1 MNFKVILP
9 IFFASAL
16 VLTVNALPLTTG
28 PFSLFNDSPIRHF
41 KLTETPPYKDTY
53 KESLKYL
60 LVTFSK
66 NNLSNEFCMIGYQ
79 WKNKTRSAVIFWK
92 SGETLFNWNLDD
104 IDNDYYYK
112 SLLIDNSISLSSSVY
127 PLKEILKNPGKYMQ
141 AYSQESINEVW
152 NDCKSNGEFII
163 IDKFPLPK
171 NCDNSQSIEY
181 EYDINKE
188 HLCDAV
194 NLRDK

>member
-1 MNFKVILP
+1 MNLKVILP
-9 IFFASAL
+9 ILFASNLA
-16 VLTVNALPLTTG
+16 LTVNALPLTIG
-28 PFSLFNDSPIRHF
+28 PFSVFSDIPAGHF

-53 KESLKYL
+53 KESLEYL
-60 LVTFSK
+60 LVALSK
-66 NNLSNEFCMIGYQ
+66 NNITNKFCMIGYQ

-92 SGETLFNWNLDD
+92 SGETLFNWNLDN

-127 PLKEILKNPGKYMQ
+127 PLNEILKNPGQYMQ

-171 NCDNSQSIEY
+171 DCDNSQSIEY
-181 EYDINKE
+181 EYDIKKE

-194 NLRDK
+194 NLRNK